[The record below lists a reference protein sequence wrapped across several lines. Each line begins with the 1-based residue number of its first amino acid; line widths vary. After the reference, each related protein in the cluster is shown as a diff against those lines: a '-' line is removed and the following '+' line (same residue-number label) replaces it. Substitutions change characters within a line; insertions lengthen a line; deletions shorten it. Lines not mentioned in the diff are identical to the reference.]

1 MNKYNK
7 SIIYKIEHVSNPE
20 LCYIGG
26 TTNFNARKAQ
36 HKSRTLNPNDKEHN
50 GYKYKMIRDNGGWDM
65 FRMVALKSVNV
76 NSKRELEMEEEQ
88 FRQLYKAN
96 MNAHKS
102 FLNDNPIRPSPEAKF
117 NAELNQAIKLEKYRK
132 EHAEEIQ
139 KYRND
144 KAFLNVIKKK
154 KYTIDDYKEPE
165 VRILTFSDLKNEI
178 VDGHNGFNP
187 NMVTSITTEHFKD
200 LKISDDLHVE
210 LCNDVEVKDCSP
222 IRKRGR
228 PKKIIV

>member
-1 MNKYNK
+1 MEKPHNKYNK
-7 SIIYKIEHVSNPE
+7 SIIYKIEHVTNPE

-36 HKSRTLNPNDKEHN
+36 HKSRTLNPNDKEYL

-96 MNAHKS
+96 MNACKAYSDTGHKKS
-102 FLNDNPIRPSPEAKF
+102 EEARM
-117 NAELNQAIKLEKYRK
+117 NAELNHAIKLEKYRK

-139 KYRND
+139 KYKND

-154 KYTIDDYKEPE
+154 KYSLSDYKELPINE
-165 VRILTFSDLKNEI
+165 VIPNI
-178 VDGHNGFNP
+178 V
-187 NMVTSITTEHFKD
+187 TTINLD
-200 LKISDDLHVE
+200 TLKINEPLHVE
-210 LCNDVEVKDCSP
+210 LCDAVEVKDCSP

-228 PKKIIV
+228 PKKIVV